1 VLSLLDIVRVLLIG
15 SWDWWLSS
23 EESTCQYRRQVFS
36 PWVRK
41 IPWRRK
47 WQSTPVFL
55 SEESHGQRGLAG
67 YSPWGLKK
75 SDMTKRLK
83 QDCYCEQNI
92 VRWICGSLSSR
103 TAATLLPS
111 TPVLSSPSPWKL
123 PPYSLF
129 PNHLEITQKG
139 VMLAATF

>member
-1 VLSLLDIVRVLLIG
+1 MLSLLDIVRVLLIG

-36 PWVRK
+36 PWVGK

-47 WQSTPVFL
+47 WQPTPVFL

-75 SDMTKRLK
+75 SDMTERLK
-83 QDCYCEQNI
+83 QDCYCEKNI
-92 VRWICGSLSSR
+92 IRWICGSLSSR